1 MQGSEDEVD
10 AIAEL
15 VNVLTIGAIQ
25 G

>member
-1 MQGSEDEVD
+1 MQGSEDKVD

-15 VNVLTIGAIQ
+15 VNILTIGAIQ